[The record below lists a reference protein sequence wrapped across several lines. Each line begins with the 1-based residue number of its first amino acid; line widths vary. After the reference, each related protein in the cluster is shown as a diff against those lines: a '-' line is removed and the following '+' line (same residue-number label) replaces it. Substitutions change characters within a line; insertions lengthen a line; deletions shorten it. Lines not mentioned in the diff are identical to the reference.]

1 MQNQPEEMQL
11 TPEELAARK
20 EEMKQ
25 FYEDSVPYLKLQAE
39 YEQLLTEIEESRFK
53 RASFQYQFAVMTENI
68 RSAQEGEPEVGQA
81 PKEAPRSKLKKS

>member
-39 YEQLLTEIEESRFK
+39 YEQLLTDIEESRFK
-53 RASFQYQFAVMTENI
+53 RASFQYQYAMMMAQQPEDPNAEN
-68 RSAQEGEPEVGQA
+68 ETPTDEA
-81 PKEAPRSKLKKS
+81 PKGRKLKKS